1 MQPFDALFRSL
12 GPSDYI
18 KFVLRD
24 LEDYAFARARVL
36 EARGL
41 RDERPCPVLAFSPM
55 LPTAADGLPPDALVA
70 RLLADRLFEV
80 QVNVQLHK
88 YVWPDAKTEV

>member
-1 MQPFDALFRSL
+1 MQPFAALFRSL
-12 GPSDYI
+12 GSSDYM

-24 LEDYAFARARVL
+24 SADYAFARERVL
-36 EARGL
+36 EARDL
-41 RDERPCPVLAFSPM
+41 RDGRPRPVLAFSPM

-80 QVNVQLHK
+80 QVNIQMHK